1 MTPERI
7 TKKLNAQG
15 VRFNVAENDNLVSSD
30 LFQVLANSVKAYRYA
45 FDVDMNDEREA
56 APRFVLET
64 KKKVRDVNGEKL
76 RRARIYF
83 PIEEVKDFFNKF
95 NLDGEGFVEDKL
107 VFYTADLEND
117 VSIYYII
124 SEDLLNEIMEM
135 EDSQDEE
142 QESDSEDRDDEDSIE
157 SNNDEDSSDEE
168 IYDED
173 LYVHRADRHY

>member
-7 TKKLNAQG
+7 IKKLNAQG
-15 VRFNVAENDNLVSSD
+15 VRFNVAENENLVSSD

-107 VFYTADLEND
+107 IFYTADLEND

-124 SEDLLNEIMEM
+124 SEDLLDEIMEI
-135 EDSQDEE
+135 EDGQDED
-142 QESDSEDRDDEDSIE
+142 QESDSDQLDDEDSDK
-157 SNNDEDSSDEE
+157 SDDDEE
-168 IYDED
+168 VYGQ
-173 LYVHRADRHY
+173 LLGNK

>member
-1 MTPERI
+1 MTPQRI
-7 TKKLNAQG
+7 IDKLNAQG
-15 VRFNVAENDNLVSSD
+15 VRFNASENENLVGSD

-107 VFYTADLEND
+107 VFYLADLEDD
-117 VSIYYII
+117 VPAYYII
-124 SEDLLNEIMEM
+124 SEDLLDEIMDM
-135 EDSQDEE
+135 EDNRDEE
-142 QESDSEDRDDEDSIE
+142 RDSDSEGSDEPDDEDRSFDRE
-157 SNNDEDSSDEE
+157 NDDD
-168 IYDED
+168 D
-173 LYVHRADRHY
+173 

>member
-7 TKKLNAQG
+7 IKKLNAQG
-15 VRFNVAENDNLVSSD
+15 VRFNVAENENLIHSE
-30 LFQVLANSVKAYRYA
+30 LFQILANSVKAYRYA

-135 EDSQDEE
+135 ED
-142 QESDSEDRDDEDSIE
+142 QESDSDQLDDEDSDE
-157 SNNDEDSSDEE
+157 SDNNEDSNDEE

-173 LYVHRADRHY
+173 LYIHRADRHDWCFFC

>member
-7 TKKLNAQG
+7 IKKLNAQG
-15 VRFNVAENDNLVSSD
+15 VRFNVAENENLIHSE
-30 LFQVLANSVKAYRYA
+30 LFQIIANSVKAYRYS
-45 FDVDMNDEREA
+45 FNVDMNNERDA
-56 APRFVLET
+56 APRFFLET
-64 KKKVRDVNGEKL
+64 KKKIRNTNGEKL
-76 RRARIYF
+76 SRVRIYF
-83 PIEEVKDFFNKF
+83 FIEEVKDFFNKF
-95 NLDGEGFVEDKL
+95 NLDGDGFIEDKL
-107 VFYTADLEND
+107 VFYTADLEGD
-117 VSIYYII
+117 ASIYYII
-124 SEDLLNEIMEM
+124 SEDLLDEIMEM